1 MRRVSHR
8 AVSIVLTSAAVQR
21 LASAARPLIAALS
34 DEQKRSAQSL
44 AQEMGLGPVVA
55 ALN

>member
-1 MRRVSHR
+1 
-8 AVSIVLTSAAVQR
+8 
-21 LASAARPLIAALS
+21 LIAALS